1 MKMKRLLASVLALL
15 LMVSLLPMTALAAE
29 VGDNSK
35 RGTVSEIE
43 SGNTMNNNSGTVT
56 TNNGN
61 LNHNLSGGE
70 VVTNNKEITI
80 NHTGGTVNTNAST
93 GKITENWGTVNDN
106 SGKIKTNEA
115 QPTED
120 KAGVVVV
127 NNNSIE
133 TNKGTV
139 GKKDENGNAVAGTGN
154 NGTIE
159 TNNGTVI
166 TNNKGGTVGK
176 KDTSGKAVAGTG
188 NNGTIETNNGTVITN
203 NEDGTVETNAK
214 DGKIETNEGTVG
226 AEEVLRQ
233 ASESVLGEDASFED
247 ITKEKANAIAKQ
259 METKNSG
266 NFGTI
271 TDNKGE
277 IYYNGTDG
285 FIETNNNAVGL
296 NNGTVKTNNVY
307 VGLNNGTVET
317 NNSHVRLNN
326 GTVETNNMEVYQ
338 NTGKVDTNNGGV
350 YQNTGTVK
358 SNDFVAHPEDDNRG
372 MPPYGVVIYNDGSVE
387 TNNGWVYCNG
397 TGDSQQ
403 GVIDENHGAIF
414 MNYGTVKTNGLQ
426 LQYADGRPVEYE
438 GQTMFGR
445 IEHNFGTVE
454 TNAIDGFV
462 GNYSTANFDGPFG
475 YNADSSKEKP
485 DVLQGT
491 VEYNFGTVHDF
502 TECVK
507 EDDKPTIYYGLSWG
521 ENTDHLNLI
530 DGAVKAETVK
540 NLDEIARSVT
550 RDGYRM
556 TGYTAYSRKDGKDTE
571 IREETN
577 HYTMKAP
584 TWLKILWEKI
594 VTAVESN
601 EPEAKPE
608 KKTSIPTSLSA
619 DQVKVGAYVRRGNLL
634 FRIIEVGDDSI
645 RVATVSKLSEQAL
658 ADMLGFLKQHL
669 SDAQI
674 AKINGEPELLE
685 QELVTYFFG
694 GTSEHIAFYAA
705 RDLFA

>member
-1 MKMKRLLASVLALL
+1 MKLKRMIASVLALL
-15 LMVSLLPMTALAAE
+15 LMVSLLPIGVMAK
-29 VGDNSK
+29 DNTEDNRAIGEPIDTNSGNNVLVQEGSSVQTNTG
-35 RGTVSEIE
+35 RNVAVEEGGTVVINAKGGEIKTNNGTVGE
-43 SGNTMNNNSGTVT
+43 KDKDGNVVDGTGNSGT
-56 TNNGN
+56 
-61 LNHNLSGGE
+61 
-70 VVTNNKEITI
+70 
-80 NHTGGTVNTNAST
+80 
-93 GKITENWGTVNDN
+93 
-106 SGKIKTNEA
+106 IK
-115 QPTED
+115 
-120 KAGVVVV
+120 
-127 NNNSIE
+127 
-133 TNKGTV
+133 
-139 GKKDENGNAVAGTGN
+139 
-154 NGTIE
+154 

-166 TNNKGGTVGK
+166 TNNKGGTVENNATDGEIETNNGTVGK
-176 KDTSGKAVAGTG
+176 KDESGNAVAGTG

-203 NEDGTVETNAK
+203 NEDGTVENNAK

-226 AEEVLRQ
+226 SESVLRQ
-233 ASESVLGEDASFED
+233 ASESVLGENASFED

-358 SNDFVAHPEDDNRG
+358 SNDFVALPEDAEGSR
-372 MPPYGVVIYNDGSVE
+372 YGVVVFNDGSVE

-530 DGAVKAETVK
+530 DGAVKAETEK
-540 NLDEIARSVT
+540 NLDEIAKGVNNS
-550 RDGYRM
+550 GYRM
-556 TGYTAYSRKDGKDTE
+556 TGYTAYYREDGKD
-571 IREETN
+571 IKIEETN
-577 HYTMKAP
+577 RYTMKAP

-594 VTAVESN
+594 VTAVESH

-619 DQVKVGAYVRRGNLL
+619 DQVKVGAYVRQGNLL
-634 FRIIEVGDDSI
+634 FRIIEVNDDSI
-645 RVATVSKLSEQAL
+645 RVVIVGKLSEQAL

-674 AKINGEPELLE
+674 AKINGEPALLE
-685 QELVTYFFG
+685 QELVTYFIG
-694 GTSEHIAFYAA
+694 GTFEHISFYAA
-705 RDLFA
+705 PDLFA